1 MIYIRTHAY
10 NAEKT
15 LKQAIDSVLRQTY
28 PNFEYHILDNGST
41 DKTGDII
48 REYAKRDK
56 RIVPYYNKVNYAY
69 QENPDFW
76 NLSKRIPEG
85 DYFCILD
92 ADDFYDK
99 TFFEEMLCFMEEN
112 HLEIAACG
120 TIFLDGRT
128 GNALGTTVLEH
139 NVIANT
145 PQLMSNW
152 FPAIHWNLRQ
162 VWGKLYSSRA
172 AAARYETELPDWFPK
187 AYGGDTINVMQC
199 VRAVKQFGVYAKA
212 LHYYTASTKSVSY
225 QWIQGR
231 EKADLILHQKAV
243 EFLQDCCGIVT
254 EQNMAFLYIVYFNA
268 LADTLR
274 VLTQSAL
281 PMDEKM
287 DHLNKI
293 LSYPVTRELF
303 SADLSSMGLMK
314 KDQKKLFYDIPRW
327 LVSQI
332 EAYQDE
338 HAALL
343 VEIFAKLNPD
353 FEQLIPTN
361 TVLWYLH
368 KTPQTVLALVEQNYS
383 KAAECLAELL
393 KKRTPE
399 LFPVILAQTLAALL
413 QDEEAYICY
422 SKLLLEMQLQ
432 AGGWE
437 HVKAELEEWE
447 QLLPG
452 DPDLARICRILTQ
465 GGHLDE

>member
-15 LKQAIDSVLRQTY
+15 LKRAIDSILRQTY

-56 RIVPYYNKVNYAY
+56 RIMPYFNKVNHAH

-92 ADDFYDK
+92 ADDAYAV
-99 TFFEEMLCFMEEN
+99 TFFQEMLNFMEEN

-120 TIFLDGRT
+120 TVFLDGRT
-128 GNALGTTVLEH
+128 GNVLRTNVLEH
-139 NVIANT
+139 SVIANT
-145 PQLMSNW
+145 SRRLSNW
-152 FPAIHWNLRQ
+152 FPTIHWNLRQ

-187 AYGGDTINVMQC
+187 AYGGDTVNVMQC

-212 LHYYTASTKSVSY
+212 LHYYTVSTKSVSY
-225 QWIQGR
+225 QWIPGR

-243 EFLQDCCGIVT
+243 EFLQDCCGAVT
-254 EQNMAFLYIVYFNA
+254 EQNMAFLYVVYFNA

-281 PMDEKM
+281 PLDEKM
-287 DHLNKI
+287 GHLNEI
-293 LSYPVTRELF
+293 LSYSVTREMF
-303 SADLSSMGLMK
+303 SADLSSMGLMGE
-314 KDQKKLFYDIPRW
+314 DQKRLLYDIPRW
-327 LVSQI
+327 LVSQT
-332 EAYQDE
+332 EAYQEE
-338 HAALL
+338 HTALL
-343 VEIFAKLNPD
+343 VEIFTRLNPD
-353 FEQLIPTN
+353 FEQLIPAN

-368 KTPQTVLALVEQNYS
+368 KTPQTILALVEQDYS
-383 KAAECLAELL
+383 KAAEDMAELL
-393 KKRTPE
+393 KMGCTE
-399 LFPVILAQTLAALL
+399 SFPVILAQTLTALL
-413 QDEEAYICY
+413 QDEEAYIRY
-422 SKLLLEMQLQ
+422 SKLLLEVQLQ
-432 AGGWE
+432 AGRQE
-437 HVKAELEEWE
+437 QVKAELEEWE

-452 DPDLARICRILTQ
+452 DPDLARIRRMLTQ
-465 GGHLDE
+465 GGF